1 MRKTLVR
8 AIESCY
14 EKSARLQKHATST
27 HLRRGVMTKAELI
40 DKMAKDAKVTKAAA
54 DKAINSFVD
63 GVKKALKKGEK
74 VTLIGFGTFSV
85 TQRKARKGRNPQT
98 GKEIKIPARKA
109 PKFAAGMALKKAVK

>member
-1 MRKTLVR
+1 
-8 AIESCY
+8 
-14 EKSARLQKHATST
+14 
-27 HLRRGVMTKAELI
+27 MTKAELV

-54 DKAINSFVD
+54 NKAIDSFVD

-98 GKEIKIPARKA
+98 GKEIKIAARKA
-109 PKFAAGMALKKAVK
+109 PKFSAGKALKTAVK